1 MWGYLILPCF
11 SFYTGDLAMPEN
23 TSSTRIDE
31 ASDSLNTGKFYILLL
46 FVSLIGVIGALM
58 MIAFVFLQDSLT
70 ALLWNDIPVDSLTPV
85 FNPLILVIC
94 VAGGL
99 GAGVIRHYFNG
110 EIAIMAEDLIEFN
123 EKGRF
128 TLNRGAELFLRGLV
142 SLVCG
147 APLGP
152 EAPLTVSTG
161 AVGGAI
167 AEKARMSPPVTTL
180 SGLSAIS
187 GFFGAFLTSPFAGAL
202 IFIETTLEKGIMTW
216 KAVLPSIVAATAGF
230 AVFFLISGSFIGSM
244 FTLPPYGGFKDID
257 LIYAIGLGLLGGVC
271 GIFFIILYKK
281 MRAVFEPMEHR
292 PVLLGLIGGLGLGL
306 TGMLFPLTLFM
317 GNDQLQVLINNSL
330 EVSLV
335 LLFLLVLVKIV
346 LVTFSFSTGFAGGY
360 IFPGF
365 FIGGTLGI
373 LVFRL
378 FPFIPLAV
386 CLVCVIAGFSVAL
399 LRSPIAIA
407 LIIALIFEQDLVPA
421 MAIALVMGFVVSYR
435 FSLPYTRKGT
445 GKTPEDL
452 PSTTG

>member
-1 MWGYLILPCF
+1 
-11 SFYTGDLAMPEN
+11 MPED
-23 TSSTRIDE
+23 TSSKKIDE
-31 ASDSLNTGKFYILLL
+31 ASDSLNTGKFYLLLL
-46 FVSLIGVIGALM
+46 FVSLIGIIGALM
-58 MIAFVFLQDSLT
+58 MIAFVYLQNALT
-70 ALLWNDIPVDSLTPV
+70 AILWKDIPVDSLTPV

-99 GAGVIRHYFNG
+99 GAGALRSYFKG
-110 EIAIMAEDLIEFN
+110 DIAIMAEDLIEFN

-128 TLNRGAELFLRGLV
+128 TLKRGVELFLRGLV

-161 AVGGAI
+161 AVGGTI
-167 AEKARMSPPVTTL
+167 AEKARMPPPVVTL
-180 SGLSAIS
+180 SALSAIS

-230 AVFFLISGSFIGSM
+230 AAYFLISGTFIGSM
-244 FTLPPYGGFKDID
+244 FALPPYGGFRDID
-257 LIYAIGLGLLGGVC
+257 LIYAIGLGLIGGVC
-271 GIFFIILYKK
+271 GIFFIILYQK
-281 MRAVFEPMEHR
+281 MRAVFEPMEHQ
-292 PVLLGLIGGLGLGL
+292 PLLLGLIGGLGLGL
-306 TGMLFPLTLFM
+306 AGMLFPLTLFM
-317 GNDQLQVLINNSL
+317 GSEQLQVIINNSL

-346 LVTFSFSTGFAGGY
+346 LVTFCFSTGFAGGY

-373 LVFRL
+373 LIFRL

-386 CLVCVIAGFSVAL
+386 CLVCVIAGFSVSL

-407 LIIALIFEQDLVPA
+407 LIIAIVFEPDLVPA
-421 MAIALVMGFVVSYR
+421 MAIALVMGFIVSSR

-445 GKTPEDL
+445 GKIAENS
-452 PSTTG
+452 STTRV

>member
-1 MWGYLILPCF
+1 
-11 SFYTGDLAMPEN
+11 MPED
-23 TSSTRIDE
+23 TSSKKIDE

-46 FVSLIGVIGALM
+46 FVSVIGVIGALM
-58 MIAFVFLQDSLT
+58 MMAFVFLQDSLI
-70 ALLWNDIPVDSLTPV
+70 AILWNDIPVDSLSPV
-85 FNPLILVIC
+85 FNPWILVIC

-99 GAGVIRHYFNG
+99 GAGAIRHYFKG

-123 EKGRF
+123 EKGKF
-128 TLNRGAELFLRGLV
+128 TTKRGAELFLRGLV

-152 EAPLTVSTG
+152 EAPLTVSCG

-167 AEKARMSPPVTTL
+167 AEKARMPPPVATL
-180 SGLSAIS
+180 SALSAIS
-187 GFFGAFLTSPFAGAL
+187 GFFGAFLSSPFAGAL

-216 KAVLPSIVAATAGF
+216 KAVLPSIVAATTGF
-230 AVFFLISGSFIGSM
+230 AVYFLFSGSFIGSA

-257 LIYAIGLGLLGGVC
+257 LLYAVGLGLIGGVC

-281 MRAVFEPMEHR
+281 MRALFEPMEHR

-306 TGMLFPLTLFM
+306 AGMLFPLTLFM
-317 GNDQLQVLINNSL
+317 GSEQLQVLINNSL

-346 LVTFSFSTGFAGGY
+346 LITFSFSTGFAGGY
-360 IFPGF
+360 IFPSF

-386 CLVCVIAGFSVAL
+386 CLVCVIAGVSVAL

-407 LIIALIFEQDLVPA
+407 LIIAIVFEQDLVPA

-445 GKTPEDL
+445 GKKAEDS
-452 PSTTG
+452 STTRV

>member
-1 MWGYLILPCF
+1 
-11 SFYTGDLAMPEN
+11 MPED

-31 ASDSLNTGKFYILLL
+31 ASDSLNTGKFYFLLL

-58 MIAFVFLQDSLT
+58 MIVFVFLQDSLT
-70 ALLWNDIPVDSLTPV
+70 ALLWNDIPVDSLSPV
-85 FNPLILVIC
+85 FNPLIMVIC

-99 GAGVIRHYFNG
+99 GAGVIRHYFKG

-128 TLNRGAELFLRGLV
+128 TLKRGAELFLRGLV

-152 EAPLTVSTG
+152 EAPLTVASG

-167 AEKARMSPPVTTL
+167 AERARMPPPVATL
-180 SGLSAIS
+180 SSLSAIS

-216 KAVLPSIVAATAGF
+216 KSVLPASVAATAGF
-230 AVFFLISGSFIGSM
+230 AVYFLVSGSFIGGA

-257 LIYAIGLGLLGGVC
+257 LLYAVGLGLIGGAC

-281 MRAVFEPMEHR
+281 MRALFEPMEHR

-306 TGMLFPLTLFM
+306 AGMLFPLTLFM
-317 GNDQLQVLINNSL
+317 GTDQLQVLINNSL
-330 EVSLV
+330 EVSL
-335 LLFLLVLVKIV
+335 LLLLLLVLVKIV

-360 IFPGF
+360 IFPSF
-365 FIGGTLGI
+365 FIGGTVGI

-386 CLVCVIAGFSVAL
+386 CLVCVIAGVSVSL

-407 LIIALIFEQDLVPA
+407 LIIAIIFEQNLVPA
-421 MAIALVMGFVVSYR
+421 MAISLVIGFVVSYR
-435 FSLPYTRKGT
+435 FSLPYTRKGDRNADKPKT
-445 GKTPEDL
+445 GVT
-452 PSTTG
+452 

>member
-1 MWGYLILPCF
+1 
-11 SFYTGDLAMPEN
+11 MPED
-23 TSSTRIDE
+23 TSSTRIE
-31 ASDSLNTGKFYILLL
+31 QAADSLNTRKFYVLLL

-58 MIAFVFLQDSLT
+58 MIVFVFLQDSLI
-70 ALLWNDIPVDSLTPV
+70 AILWKDIPVDSLTPV

-99 GAGVIRHYFNG
+99 GAGVIRHYFKG
-110 EIAIMAEDLIEFN
+110 EIAIMAEDLVEFN

-128 TLNRGAELFLRGLV
+128 TLKKGIELFLRGLV

-167 AEKARMSPPVTTL
+167 AEKARMPPPVITL
-180 SGLSAIS
+180 SSLSAIS
-187 GFFGAFLTSPFAGAL
+187 GFFGAFLSSPFAGAL
-202 IFIETTLEKGIMTW
+202 LFIETTLEKGTMTW

-230 AVFFLISGSFIGSM
+230 AVYFLVAGTFIGGA
-244 FTLPPYGGFKDID
+244 FTVPAYPGFRDID
-257 LIYAIGLGLLGGVC
+257 LIYAVGLGLLGGVC

-281 MRAVFEPMEHR
+281 MRSVFEPMEHR

-306 TGMLFPLTLFM
+306 AGMLFPLTLFM
-317 GNDQLQVLINNSL
+317 GTDQLQVLINNSL

-335 LLFLLVLVKIV
+335 LLFLLVAVKMV

-360 IFPGF
+360 IFPSF

-386 CLVCVIAGFSVAL
+386 CLVCAIAGVSVVL

-407 LIIALIFEQDLVPA
+407 LIIAIVFEQELIPA
-421 MAIALVMGFVVSYR
+421 MAISLVMGFIVSHRY
-435 FSLPYTRKGT
+435 SLPYTRKGNRKE
-445 GKTPEDL
+445 G
-452 PSTTG
+452 SS